1 MKIDLTP
8 DCPVT
13 EEACQAA
20 TGRTIASWIEA
31 LEGQGDSCK
40 SRRDAI
46 NWLVPQM
53 KKDFWWATTV
63 WVEMERRKSIVKKDG
78 RGEGYNI
85 CSTKTVNAPVSKVF
99 AAFAGP
105 GDLAWFG
112 GKVEADHSLKSS
124 EGHSG
129 QATRCRQDKDLRYVW
144 QTAGMPDPT
153 EVDVMFAEKAGKTG
167 ITLNHNRIQTREEA
181 DGLRRAWGEALSRL
195 KSELEA

>member
-1 MKIDLTP
+1 MKIELTP
-8 DCPVT
+8 DFPVT
-13 EEACQAA
+13 EDACQAA

-31 LEGQGDSCK
+31 LEGQGDACK
-40 SRRDAI
+40 SRREAI

-53 KKDFWWATTV
+53 KKDYWWATTV
-63 WVEMERRKSIVKKDG
+63 WVEMERRKGIVKKDG

-85 CSTKTVNAPVSKVF
+85 CSTKTVSAPLSTVF

-105 GDLAWFG
+105 GELTWFG
-112 GKVEADHSLKSS
+112 GRAEADHSLKSS
-124 EGHSG
+124 EGHAG
-129 QATRCRQDKDLRYVW
+129 QAIRVRADKDLRYAW

-153 EVDVMFAEKAGKTG
+153 EVDVMFAEKGGKTG

-195 KSELEA
+195 KTELEG